1 MTGKVNVQ
9 ILCKF
14 SKGLAKNG
22 GFAASVDR
30 FDRQSSMP
38 HFLYKRTMTASLFDF
53 SQILDFNPTV
63 IDRHG
68 NPTTI
73 EQRASWAHK
82 K

>member
-1 MTGKVNVQ
+1 MAGNCLLGRQLPNLQGKP
-9 ILCKF
+9 F
-14 SKGLAKNG
+14 SD
-22 GFAASVDR
+22 DR

-63 IDRHG
+63 IDRRG

-73 EQRASWAHK
+73 EQRVSWAHK